1 MAKSNTKKK
10 TAKKHINPILGSGI
24 LANSS
29 SRSKIGRLDC
39 LGIITVF
46 WAWAFP
52 CVRRWQALITIFNLE
67 KGKTPIT
74 VSIGK
79 RNSRNLSSL
88 LITDIETGGNI
99 STITVPLVLSYGF
112 SETGLY
118 DLVVSFK
125 NCRGKLKIPFEVRE
139 KKWPVITEAE
149 KRFIKE
155 QIDFFPKFQVNVHC
169 SKCNHVYVFEESIE
183 EIKSEKGGV
192 CRFPENGDFECIE
205 CGNIIHLKDIQGQLR
220 SALKDTILKRMRRK

>member
-1 MAKSNTKKK
+1 MAKSNTKKSI
-10 TAKKHINPILGSGI
+10 AKKYINPILGSGI

-52 CVRRWQALITIFNLE
+52 CIRHWQALITIFNLK
-67 KGKTPIT
+67 KGKTPIA

-88 LITDIETGGNI
+88 LIMDIEIEDNL
-99 STITVPLVLSYGF
+99 STITVPLALRHSF
-112 SETGLY
+112 SEAGLY
-118 DLVVSFK
+118 DLVISFQ
-125 NCRGKLKIPFEVRE
+125 NYSGKLKIPFEVRE
-139 KKWPVITEAE
+139 KKWPVITKAE

-155 QIDFFPKFQVNVHC
+155 QKNFSPKFQLNVHC
-169 SKCNHVYVFEESIE
+169 DKCNHVYVFEESIE
-183 EIKSEKGGV
+183 EIKSGKGGV
-192 CRFPENGDFECIE
+192 YRFPENGDFECIE
-205 CGNIIHLKDIQGQLR
+205 CGNILHLKDMQGQLR
-220 SALKDTILKRMRRK
+220 SALKDTILKRMGRK